1 MKKNIVMITVDSLRN
16 DFYNPKIYN
25 YKFLSKIKN
34 QSTYFSNC
42 FSLGDDTGTTFPQFL
57 SSTYLN
63 LIPYEKHDKR
73 FETNRMCRIEKPRIS
88 IAETLKGEG
97 YNTYSYQTSPN
108 LSPFFGYDKGFDI
121 YEYLNPF
128 SGSNLPFFIKYWYKP
143 SYADAEH
150 VISSIEKQEL
160 KPPFFLWVHL
170 NDVHEPYY
178 SLRYPKFMTDFLWS
192 KFTSRPTYSNLSNLQ
207 INPSNSNMIK
217 VFRKLYKDKV
227 EYLDEKLYS
236 LFANS
241 KQINIDED
249 IFVLTADHGQS
260 LGEYNQWGHGYRV
273 LPTRES
279 SNVPLFI
286 SEPSQKVGTEDRRF
300 CSTMDIVPTILEILK
315 LPLLDIYDGQSLRNK
330 LERSSALVWSN
341 SLDFKNGLY
350 SLRIFDEPYIF
361 WKDDFN
367 FKESRLFQI
376 TDKKIVFCHDPI
388 LKKKYESLSS
398 KHIENIRRKQKK
410 YAYERDNE
418 SIEKEVSKEV
428 MEALK
433 AMGYA

>member
-1 MKKNIVMITVDSLRN
+1 
-16 DFYNPKIYN
+16 
-25 YKFLSKIKN
+25 
-34 QSTYFSNC
+34 
-42 FSLGDDTGTTFPQFL
+42 
-57 SSTYLN
+57 
-63 LIPYEKHDKR
+63 
-73 FETNRMCRIEKPRIS
+73 
-88 IAETLKGEG
+88 
-97 YNTYSYQTSPN
+97 
-108 LSPFFGYDKGFDI
+108 
-121 YEYLNPF
+121 
-128 SGSNLPFFIKYWYKP
+128 
-143 SYADAEH
+143 
-150 VISSIEKQEL
+150 
-160 KPPFFLWVHL
+160 
-170 NDVHEPYY
+170 
-178 SLRYPKFMTDFLWS
+178 
-192 KFTSRPTYSNLSNLQ
+192 
-207 INPSNSNMIK
+207 
-217 VFRKLYKDKV
+217 
-227 EYLDEKLYS
+227 
-236 LFANS
+236 
-241 KQINIDED
+241 
-249 IFVLTADHGQS
+249 
-260 LGEYNQWGHGYRV
+260 
-273 LPTRES
+273 
-279 SNVPLFI
+279 
-286 SEPSQKVGTEDRRF
+286 
-300 CSTMDIVPTILEILK
+300 MDIVPTILEILK